1 MLGKVTVFINQA
13 RPLEPTFYMIK
24 ENIMTNE
31 EMMKTVACDL
41 DSILVKLSEHVQD
54 TGLKERNTI
63 EGRQLITI
71 LNVLSSAFDITEFR
85 HSADAMNEIAEE
97 LKAYGESC
105 EEIASMMEGK

>member
-1 MLGKVTVFINQA
+1 
-13 RPLEPTFYMIK
+13 
-24 ENIMTNE
+24 MTNE
-31 EMMKTVACDL
+31 EVMTIVADDL
-41 DSILVKLSEHVQD
+41 NSIRVKLSGYVYNMGIE
-54 TGLKERNTI
+54 ERNTI

-105 EEIASMMEGK
+105 EEIANKMEGK